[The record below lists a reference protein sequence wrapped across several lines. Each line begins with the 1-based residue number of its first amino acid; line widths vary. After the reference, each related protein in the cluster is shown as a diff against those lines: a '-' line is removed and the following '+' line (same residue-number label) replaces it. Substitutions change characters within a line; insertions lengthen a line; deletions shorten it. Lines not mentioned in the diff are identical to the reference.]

1 MYSEEQLKDLT
12 IYLRERAKD
21 ISEAKKKNPSHT
33 TTNIGGTQVTQ
44 IAPGSGLTIGLGPN
58 GQMSVDDG
66 PDEDYLIIMDLVKQ
80 IEVLYYNPL
89 IFQSI
94 LEEYDLPYSLMEEPL
109 DMIAL
114 RINDAGILSKALIQW
129 RLTNGI

>member
-12 IYLRERAKD
+12 LYLRERAKELIKKTTETHD
-21 ISEAKKKNPSHT
+21 IGAGINAQIT
-33 TTNIGGTQVTQ
+33 TEEEPT
-44 IAPGSGLTIGLGPN
+44 
-58 GQMSVDDG
+58 DD
-66 PDEDYLIIMDLVKQ
+66 DYLTIMDLVKQ

-94 LEEYDLPYSLMEEPL
+94 LEEYDLPYSLMEDPL

>member
-1 MYSEEQLKDLT
+1 MYTEEQLKDLT
-12 IYLRERAKD
+12 EFLRKAAKD
-21 ISEAKKKNPSHT
+21 ITEAKKGTSSNI

-58 GQMSVDDG
+58 GQMSMDDG
-66 PDEDYLIIMDLVKQ
+66 PDEDYQVIMDLVKQ
-80 IEVLYYNPL
+80 IEVIRYNPL

-94 LEEYDLPYSLMEEPL
+94 LEEYDLPYSLMEDPL
-109 DMIAL
+109 EMIAL